1 MTADEKYDELLK
13 EELAEPASGEP
24 VRNIEADELRKKACA
39 EMLFTGAMLMHMAG
53 LSQGIEYQAQ
63 EHIDALEGVRDID
76 PEMFGENGT
85 FTKMLGAL
93 RIIQEA
99 KGQWLNTEA
108 FQGAASFLTRCA
120 QVPALQSELL
130 HCTKRIAELVYE
142 GAVRAMAAQALL
154 SGSGRIISMKDLAD
168 LMGPEGRDD

>member
-24 VRNIEADELRKKACA
+24 VPNVEADELRKNTCA

-53 LSQGIEYQAQ
+53 LSQGFEHQVQ
-63 EHIDALEGVRDID
+63 EHINALEGVRDID
-76 PEMFGENGT
+76 PEMFGENGP

-99 KGQWLNTEA
+99 KGQWLNTEE
-108 FQGAASFLTRCA
+108 FQGAASLLTRCA
-120 QVPALQSELL
+120 QVPGLQGELL
-130 HCTKRIAELVYE
+130 HCTKKIGELCYE

-168 LMGPEGRDD
+168 LMGSEGSDD